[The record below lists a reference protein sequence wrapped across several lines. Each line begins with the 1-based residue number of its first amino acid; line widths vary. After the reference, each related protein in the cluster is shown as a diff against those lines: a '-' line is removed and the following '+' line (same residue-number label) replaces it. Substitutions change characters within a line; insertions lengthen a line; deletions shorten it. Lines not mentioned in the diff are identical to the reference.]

1 MSAIENDL
9 KVFKFVVSNPGCTA
23 YEIMRGLAMK
33 ESTARGILRRTKKHY
48 EVERESIGSATN
60 HGGYSYYY
68 YAKDPN
74 VPPKKSPKPLKII
87 HHPITKA
94 LFAHHYAQ
102 LEMA

>member
-1 MSAIENDL
+1 MSALENDL
-9 KVFKFVVSNPGCTA
+9 KVFRYVVANPRCTA
-23 YEIMRGLAMK
+23 YQIMRELKMK
-33 ESTARGILRRTKKHY
+33 ESTARGVLRRTRKYY
-48 EVERESIGSATN
+48 EVERESIGLATN

-94 LFAHHYAQ
+94 LFAHHFAQ